1 MSKKSDNTRVTGAKE
16 IAITTCLL
24 TILYP
29 SVTIAADPK
38 LTQANENLQKIFQ
51 RMKEKYAAHDA
62 QQAQLAAQAQAA
74 KINPAPTRSSQSF
87 DADTAS
93 TAASTTTD
101 DLEPSPPESGS
112 DESRFA
118 AGEELILSATVNE
131 LPLASMLAIKSEQGL
146 QVGISDFFQVLEF
159 AIYTDLDQVSADGW
173 FQKESNVF
181 SLRRLSDGR
190 LEVEVNG
197 KTYFIAADDYLVQDD
212 IFIELDDLKRWFDFD
227 YAIDEA
233 GLTLALTSK
242 GKFPVEQRLA
252 RLNKPN
258 AIIAAN
264 NKSVLPL
271 KESGYKAFSPP
282 MLDIQT
288 SVRETKRVIQPPPSA
303 PAGTK
308 PTSTR
313 DTSGN
318 YSILSSHDL
327 AYLNTELFLAGNQ
340 EDELSNARL
349 TVSRQSDEGDLLGP
363 LQATEYAIGDVVPV
377 NAGIGNTQAM
387 SRGFSFGNTPIN
399 QLADNRK
406 VNITGELQQGWDV
419 ELYRNGVL
427 IDQRLGVNEGR
438 YEFNDTQLEYGNND
452 FELIFYGPQGQIETK
467 SESYIV
473 DSNTVLA
480 GQGMYRFSLVEAG
493 ESVFNV
499 DPYTY
504 DPTQRG
510 VVASTALDY
519 GITDW
524 LALNAG
530 SSTFEPKLGD
540 TQQYFTLGTSAS
552 FGRAGLLSARA
563 MQNQHDLITSD
574 YNFRTRLFNTSYSLN
589 YRRAENQQFLPGNPI
604 PTGDVTTT
612 DTYDVS
618 MSGQL
623 FAGTMLPISYQNSW
637 HSAEVKELE
646 QKEEHF
652 QNSLAFGSRLGYFS
666 NSILWRKDVI
676 ADPLQDPMLMPALAD
691 SVTGGLQYRKNF
703 GRLNTRLFSSYGIE
717 PTNEIFSYGG
727 TLNYNWSPSFN
738 SELRYTYLTL
748 PDQYQVNLGLNWR
761 KDAFYLSTNAGYN
774 EDKSWFAGLSLRFS
788 LGYEPIGHSV
798 FTSAQPI
805 AQAGAVSARVFED
818 LNMNG
823 IFDANERPI
832 ENATVK
838 AVQAYRQEKT
848 NASGVAVLS
857 SIYNNTTTDIVVDES
872 TLDGPFMITAIP
884 GVAIKAR
891 KGYVE
896 TVELPVVKA
905 GEVEGVIYL
914 KNVAGE
920 SEVAPYIMLNLID
933 KYEKI
938 VASTRSE
945 YDGYYL
951 FTNVKPGSYSLKV
964 DENYI
969 DRRGLKTANRNLNF
983 SSDGDVIAGVDF
995 VLRPLDEAS
1004 GYVASAG
1011 HFDSPALLKLYY
1023 HILRNKLGGQF
1034 TQTPFY
1040 IKKPDKGGYI
1050 LGLAYYP
1057 GLPAKGTDAEKK
1069 AQQAC
1074 TNLAKTK
1081 VYCDVQYHD
1090 FKY

>member
-1 MSKKSDNTRVTGAKE
+1 MSKKSDETIVISARG

-24 TILYP
+24 TIFYP
-29 SVTIAADPK
+29 SIALAANAS
-38 LTQANENLQKIFQ
+38 LAQTNENLQKIFKS
-51 RMKEKYAAHDA
+51 MKEKYAAHDA
-62 QQAQLAAQAQAA
+62 LQAQLTAQAEAA
-74 KINPAPTRSSQSF
+74 KIHPGPTSSSQTF
-87 DADTAS
+87 DA
-93 TAASTTTD
+93 TTVSPD
-101 DLEPSPPESGS
+101 DADALNPSLVEDN
-112 DESRFA
+112 DESRFS
-118 AGEELILSATVNE
+118 AGEELILSTSVNG
-131 LPLASMLAIKSEQGL
+131 LQLANMLAITSDKGMQI
-146 QVGISDFFQVLEF
+146 GIGDFFQLVEF
-159 AIYTDLDQVSADGW
+159 AIYTNLESVSADGW
-173 FQKESNVF
+173 FRKESNLF
-181 SLRRLSDGR
+181 SLKRLTDGR
-190 LEVEVNG
+190 LEVQIDNE
-197 KTYFIAADDYLVQDD
+197 TYFVNADDYTVQDD
-212 IFIELDDLKRWFDFD
+212 IFIELDDLKTWFDLD
-227 YAIDEA
+227 YDFNEE
-233 GLTLALTSK
+233 GLALAISAK
-242 GKFPVEQRLA
+242 EAFPVEQRLA
-252 RLNKPN
+252 RLDKPN
-258 AIIAAN
+258 AMVVSN
-264 NKSVLPL
+264 NKSILPL
-271 KESGYKAFSPP
+271 QESGYKAFSPP
-282 MLDIQT
+282 LLDIQV
-288 SVRETKRVIQPPPSA
+288 SARETKQVIPPPLSA
-303 PAGTK
+303 PADTK
-308 PTSTR
+308 PTSYR

-340 EDELSNARL
+340 EDSLSSARL
-349 TVSRQSDEGDLLGP
+349 TLSRQSDEGNLLGP
-363 LQATEYAIGDVVPV
+363 LNATEYAIGDVVPV
-377 NAGIGNTQAM
+377 NAGIGDTQAM
-387 SRGFSFGNTPIN
+387 SRGFSLGNTPIN
-399 QLADNRK
+399 QLADNRR
-406 VNITGELQQGWDV
+406 VNITGELQVGWDV

-427 IDQRLGVNEGR
+427 IDQRFGVSEGR

-467 SESYIV
+467 TESYIV

-499 DPYTY
+499 DPYINA
-504 DPTQRG
+504 PTQQG
-510 VVASTALDY
+510 VVASLALDY
-519 GITDW
+519 GLTDW

-530 SSTFEPKLGD
+530 SSTFEPKLGE
-540 TQQYFTLGTSAS
+540 TQQYLSLGASAS
-552 FGRAGLLSARA
+552 LGKAGLFSARA
-563 MQNQHDLITSD
+563 MQNQYDLLTTD

-589 YRRAENQQFLPGNPI
+589 YQRSENQYFTLDD
-604 PTGDVTTT
+604 PTSTDTVNT
-612 DTYDVS
+612 DTYGVN

-623 FAGTMLPISYQNSW
+623 FTGSMLPISYQNSW
-637 HSAEVKELE
+637 NRSE
-646 QKEEHF
+646 QKELGQEDEYF
-652 QNSLAFGSRLGYFS
+652 QNSLAIGSRLGYFS
-666 NSILWRKDVI
+666 NSIRWHKDVI
-676 ADPLQDPMLMPALAD
+676 ADPLLPPQLTPAMED

-717 PTNEIFSYGG
+717 PTNEVFSYGG
-727 TLNYNWSPSFN
+727 IVNYNWSPSFN

-788 LGYEPIGHSV
+788 LGYEPVEHSI

-805 AQAGAVSARVFED
+805 AQSGAVSARVFED

-823 IFDANERPI
+823 VFDTNERPI

-857 SIYNNTTTDIVVDES
+857 SIYNNTITDIVVDES

-933 KYEKI
+933 KNEKI

-951 FTNVKPGSYSLKV
+951 FTTVKPGSYSLKV

-969 DRRGLKTANRNLNF
+969 DRRGLKTANKNLNF
-983 SSDGDVIAGVDF
+983 TSEGDVIAGVDF

-1011 HFDSPALLKLYY
+1011 HFDSPSLLKLYY

-1057 GLPAKGTDAEKK
+1057 GLPAKGTDAQRK

-1074 TNLAKTK
+1074 TNLAKSK

>member
-1 MSKKSDNTRVTGAKE
+1 MSKKTDETIVIRIREK
-16 IAITTCLL
+16 AITICLL
-24 TILYP
+24 TAFYP
-29 SVTIAADPK
+29 SLAVSAEASLAQT
-38 LTQANENLQKIFQ
+38 NENLQKIFNS
-51 RMKEKYAAHDA
+51 MKEKYAAHDA
-62 QQAQLAAQAQAA
+62 QQAQLLAQAQAA
-74 KINPAPTRSSQSF
+74 KINPEQTTPSQTF
-87 DADTAS
+87 DA
-93 TAASTTTD
+93 AAANATVADTD
-101 DLEPSPPESGS
+101 DDLYPSPAE
-112 DESRFA
+112 DNESRFA
-118 AGEELILSATVNE
+118 AGEELIFSTSVNG
-131 LPLASMLAIKSEQGL
+131 LPLASLLTVKSEQGL
-146 QVGISDFFQVLEF
+146 QIGIGDFFQVVEF
-159 AIYTDLDQVSADGW
+159 AIYTDLENVSADGW
-173 FQKESNVF
+173 FQKEDNLF
-181 SLRRLSDGR
+181 SLKQLSDGR
-190 LEVEVNG
+190 LEVKANG
-197 KTYFIAADDYLVQDD
+197 DTFFVAADDYSVQDD
-212 IFIELDDLKRWFDFD
+212 IFIELDDLKKWFDFD
-227 YAIDEA
+227 YKTDEA
-233 GLTLALTSK
+233 SLALAISSRK
-242 GKFPVEQRLA
+242 KFPVEQRLA

-258 AIIAAN
+258 AIVTASN
-264 NKSVLPL
+264 VSVLPL

-282 MLDIQT
+282 MLDIQA
-288 SVRETKRVIQPPPSA
+288 SARETERVIQPPLSA
-303 PAGTK
+303 PVGTR
-308 PTSTR
+308 PTTTR

-340 EDELSNARL
+340 DDSLSSARL
-349 TVSRQSDEGDLLGP
+349 TVSRQSEEANLLGP
-363 LQATEYAIGDVVPV
+363 LHATEYAVGDVVPV

-387 SRGFSFGNTPIN
+387 SRGFMLGNTPIN

-406 VNITGELQQGWDV
+406 VNITGELQVGWDV

-427 IDQRLGVNEGR
+427 IDQRLGVSDGR
-438 YEFNDTQLEYGNND
+438 YEFNDTQLDYGNND

-467 SESYIV
+467 TESYVV

-499 DPYTY
+499 DQSTN
-504 DPTQRG
+504 DLTQQG
-510 VVASTALDY
+510 LVASVALDY
-519 GITDW
+519 GVTDW

-540 TQQYFTLGTSAS
+540 TQQYLSLGASAS
-552 FGRAGLLSARA
+552 LGKAGLFSARA
-563 MQNQHDLITSD
+563 MQNQYDHLTTD
-574 YNFRTRLFNTSYSLN
+574 YNFRTRLLNTSYSLN
-589 YRRAENQQFLPGNPI
+589 YQRAESLYANP
-604 PTGDVTTT
+604 DNLLNT
-612 DTYDVS
+612 DTVNTDSYGVN

-623 FAGTMLPISYQNSW
+623 FTGTMLPISYQNSW
-637 HSAEVKELE
+637 NRRE
-646 QKEEHF
+646 QKELGLEDEYF
-652 QNSLAFGSRLGYFS
+652 QNSLAVGSRLGYFS
-666 NSILWRKDVI
+666 NSIFWRKDVTT
-676 ADPLQDPMLMPALAD
+676 DPLLDAGLMPIMDD
-691 SVTGGLQYRKNF
+691 SVTGGFQYRKNF
-703 GRLNTRLFSSYGIE
+703 GRLHTRLFSSYGLE
-717 PTNEIFSYGG
+717 PTEEVFSYGG
-727 TLNYNWSPSFN
+727 IFNYNWTNSFN

-788 LGYEPIGHSV
+788 LGYEPIGHSL

-805 AQAGAVSARVFED
+805 AQSGAVSARVFED

-848 NASGVAVLS
+848 NADGVAVLS
-857 SIYNNTTTDIVVDES
+857 SIYNNTTTDIVVDEA
-872 TLDGPFMITAIP
+872 TLDGPFMITASP

-891 KGYVE
+891 KGYVQ

-914 KNVAGE
+914 KDVAGK
-920 SEVAPYIMLNLID
+920 SDAAPYIMLNLMD
-933 KYEKI
+933 KNEKI
-938 VASTRSE
+938 VATTRSE

-951 FTNVKPGSYSLKV
+951 FTNVKPGSYHLKV

-969 DRRGLKTANRNLNF
+969 DRRGLKIADKKLDF

-995 VLRPLDEAS
+995 VLRPLDEAA

-1011 HFDSPALLKLYY
+1011 HFDSPNLLKLYY

-1040 IKKPDKGGYI
+1040 IKKPNKGGFI

-1057 GLPAKGTDAEKK
+1057 GLPARGTDAQQK

-1074 TNLAKTK
+1074 TQLAKSK